1 MEESEVSMGVGPLDP
16 VVEAGVVVVPAGGGG
31 AAAFL
36 AASVVVAPGAGARVS
51 DVSMGVGPAETFVTA
66 AVAVVATAVVASPP
80 VGLVSVGT
88 GVLSLTGICRPL
100 MAPYDPCPDARGRL
114 GKGISIFMAVV
125 APLSTS

>member
-1 MEESEVSMGVGPLDP
+1 MAAGGLAASMGAAGVEESEVSMGVGPLDP
-16 VVEAGVVVVPAGGGG
+16 VVEAGVVVVVPAGGGG

-51 DVSMGVGPAETFVTA
+51 DVSMGVGPAVTFVTA

-100 MAPYDPCPDARGRL
+100 MAPYDPCPAVRG
-114 GKGISIFMAVV
+114 G
-125 APLSTS
+125 